1 MLLCTLELITDKKK
15 KKKKK
20 QFNLDKLQNEKLE
33 PVSLPAVDL
42 YEKEVEEI

>member
-1 MLLCTLELITDKKK
+1 MLLCTLELITDKK